1 MKRFNMQFTLEEHF
15 KDLSD
20 NYEDVNDVYCLWNL
34 LKRDITEKLT
44 GIYRSYPYFSK
55 HDASHSR
62 TIITNIE
69 LFLGEER
76 IHQLSATDTFMLL
89 ICAYMHDYGM
99 ALDLEEIFSILN
111 DSKDEFKN
119 FLKEQKDENNFA
131 KRLLEY
137 YNQERS
143 DGNLKELYYSI
154 LIMLQDFNRPYHW
167 VGVEK
172 IRQDYENMFAGRIKA
187 RFVTAI
193 IDICQIHGHDV
204 EMISTLSSQSN
215 GMFADVFH
223 PRFIAAMIR
232 LGDLLDLDNNRFSNE
247 FELSMHK
254 KDNLIPYLSKLHY
267 LKHES
272 ITNFLITP
280 THIDIEASCTG
291 DDALALS
298 VAREIYDWLHWLE
311 NDCLYLKKEWDTI
324 AQRDFGTA
332 PGIRKKTILVNGTE
346 YQHFVYDLRMEL
358 PSDKIFDLLTGSNV
372 YENKYVAFR
381 EIIQNAIDATLL
393 QVWKNFYN
401 NLSPDT
407 PKELY
412 SPKLAE
418 YCLSS
423 NFDNEYAIKI
433 NVIENQKDNA
443 VYVEVIDS
451 GIGIGDEDL
460 QYMCRIGES
469 NICNPQRHKFIE
481 QMPDW
486 FVPSGVFGIGLQSA
500 FQLTNEI
507 EFFTKKA
514 NRTPRYI
521 RFSSYSS
528 NQGKIEVSKCPNS
541 YLEQFNKISTQGTLV
556 RLKINPNL
564 FKGNEDFDYFDLK
577 FENIPI
583 NTHVIYVEI
592 IHQLK
597 ESIKAQE
604 VNYIPIMFSDYIID
618 SSDNIIWKK
627 DNQNNKQL
635 CWKDRSFYSK
645 ILEPLPKVKLIRNK
659 RDITLNYWNNE
670 KNIFMEIIIPQ
681 CHISWR
687 RTNFPFYCSLNV
699 LNNAFS
705 IKYKNNII
713 KDYENLFNYSS
724 NDYDSK
730 IYDLNH
736 NIINCSVNIF
746 DKNPENYLNIDRNVL
761 KYGKISYSD
770 ITKYEE
776 EIFTLFCQD
785 IVRFNLFLDE
795 GHNFYEVH
803 SSTLPKEYFF
813 PILSIL
819 FYRFADE
826 SSLNSF
832 KNKFEKDLKNY
843 HISLTNAS
851 DSYVIPLTSLLG
863 ENDNSSTNEG
873 NNLENDEKF
882 FVYDLIDTNYS
893 SLFQDAKEF
902 SGKAIFIS
910 DLYENFPHHF
920 FVPVNISIQQYNSKL
935 CAIYECQ
942 IRRSSNRN
950 SIEIDDLYW
959 KLDCSELSNSNK
971 NPSNKMVLKP
981 ISKYKYLII
990 KSFPK
995 PFKKSSVF
1003 RNVLDQN
1010 VSTYIISPLDQK
1022 LSGQLLEC
1030 KKLKHSKALNVKLKE
1045 ITSNMVYDPHFK
1057 KCVEYV
1063 KNNSC
1068 LSNTSD
1074 ELISNDYINLIYDIG
1089 EALFDIGNQNNN
1101 SEQ

>member
-76 IHQLSATDTFMLL
+76 IRQLSATDTLMLL

-99 ALDLEEIFSILN
+99 ALDLEEIFTILN

-119 FLKEQKDENNFA
+119 FLKEQGDENNFA

-137 YNQERS
+137 YNKERS

-193 IDICQIHGHDV
+193 IDICQIHGQDV

-272 ITNFLITP
+272 ITDFLITP

-291 DDALALS
+291 DEALALS

-401 NLSPDT
+401 NLSTDT
-407 PKELY
+407 LEDSY
-412 SPKLAE
+412 SSKLAE

-451 GIGIGDEDL
+451 GIGISDEDL

-486 FVPSGVFGIGLQSA
+486 FIPSGVFGIGLQSA

-528 NQGKIEVSKCPNS
+528 NKGKIEVSKCPNS

-556 RLKINPNL
+556 RFKINPNL
-564 FKGNEDFDYFDLK
+564 FNENTDFDYYDFK
-577 FENIPI
+577 FEDFQSN
-583 NTHVIYVEI
+583 NHVIYIEI
-592 IHQLK
+592 IHQIIKYFDTLK
-597 ESIKAQE
+597 
-604 VNYIPIMFSDYIID
+604 
-618 SSDNIIWKK
+618 
-627 DNQNNKQL
+627 
-635 CWKDRSFYSK
+635 
-645 ILEPLPKVKLIRNK
+645 
-659 RDITLNYWNNE
+659 LNYVP
-670 KNIFMEIIIPQ
+670 IILSD
-681 CHISWR
+681 C
-687 RTNFPFYCSLNV
+687 
-699 LNNAFS
+699 
-705 IKYKNNII
+705 II
-713 KDYENLFNYSS
+713 YSS
-724 NDYDSK
+724 P
-730 IYDLNH
+730 
-736 NIINCSVNIF
+736 SVN
-746 DKNPENYLNIDRNVL
+746 L
-761 KYGKISYSD
+761 KKKKKGK
-770 ITKYEE
+770 T
-776 EIFTLFCQD
+776 
-785 IVRFNLFLDE
+785 
-795 GHNFYEVH
+795 
-803 SSTLPKEYFF
+803 
-813 PILSIL
+813 
-819 FYRFADE
+819 
-826 SSLNSF
+826 
-832 KNKFEKDLKNY
+832 
-843 HISLTNAS
+843 
-851 DSYVIPLTSLLG
+851 
-863 ENDNSSTNEG
+863 
-873 NNLENDEKF
+873 
-882 FVYDLIDTNYS
+882 
-893 SLFQDAKEF
+893 
-902 SGKAIFIS
+902 
-910 DLYENFPHHF
+910 
-920 FVPVNISIQQYNSKL
+920 
-935 CAIYECQ
+935 
-942 IRRSSNRN
+942 
-950 SIEIDDLYW
+950 
-959 KLDCSELSNSNK
+959 
-971 NPSNKMVLKP
+971 
-981 ISKYKYLII
+981 
-990 KSFPK
+990 
-995 PFKKSSVF
+995 
-1003 RNVLDQN
+1003 
-1010 VSTYIISPLDQK
+1010 
-1022 LSGQLLEC
+1022 
-1030 KKLKHSKALNVKLKE
+1030 
-1045 ITSNMVYDPHFK
+1045 
-1057 KCVEYV
+1057 
-1063 KNNSC
+1063 
-1068 LSNTSD
+1068 
-1074 ELISNDYINLIYDIG
+1074 
-1089 EALFDIGNQNNN
+1089 
-1101 SEQ
+1101 

>member
-76 IHQLSATDTFMLL
+76 IRQLSATDTLMLL

-99 ALDLEEIFSILN
+99 ALDLEEIFTILN

-193 IDICQIHGHDV
+193 IDICQIHGQDV

-298 VAREIYDWLHWLE
+298 VAREIYNWLHWLE

-412 SPKLAE
+412 SSKLAE

-451 GIGIGDEDL
+451 GIGISDEDL

-564 FKGNEDFDYFDLK
+564 FNENTDFDYYDFK
-577 FENIPI
+577 FEDFQSN
-583 NTHVIYVEI
+583 NHVIYIEI
-592 IHQLK
+592 IHQIIKFFDTLK
-597 ESIKAQE
+597 L
-604 VNYIPIMFSDYIID
+604 NYVPIMLSDCIID
-618 SSDNIIWKK
+618 YSLSTKLKKRMNIKK
-627 DNQNNKQL
+627 DKLFYNIMDPLTLSNKIKYYYENNM
-635 CWKDRSFYSK
+635 
-645 ILEPLPKVKLIRNK
+645 INLI
-659 RDITLNYWNNE
+659 YWNYN
-670 KNIFMEIIIPQ
+670 KNIFFKIQIPP
-681 CHISWR
+681 C
-687 RTNFPFYCSLNV
+687 NFTHQLD
-699 LNNAFS
+699 
-705 IKYKNNII
+705 NNITLISLQFLDDAFTIEYKYNAI
-713 KDYENLFNYSS
+713 KNYENLFNYYS

-730 IYDLNH
+730 VYNLNH
-736 NIINCSVNIF
+736 NIIRCLVNIF

-776 EIFTLFCQD
+776 EMFSSFCRDVTQY
-785 IVRFNLFLDE
+785 NLFSDE
-795 GHNFYEVH
+795 SYVISVVDFP
-803 SSTLPKEYFF
+803 SLSKEKFF

-819 FYRFADE
+819 FYRFANEDI
-826 SSLNSF
+826 LHSF
-832 KNKFEKDLKNY
+832 KIKYGNDLKNY
-843 HISLTNAS
+843 RIFLTYTNNP
-851 DSYVIPLTSLLG
+851 YVIPLTSLLG
-863 ENDNSSTNEG
+863 ENDNYSAEEG
-873 NNLENDEKF
+873 NNLENKEKF
-882 FVYDLIDTNYS
+882 FVYDLIDEEYIS
-893 SLFQDAKEF
+893 FFKDVGEF
-902 SGKAIFIS
+902 KDKAIFIS
-910 DLYENFPHHF
+910 DLYEHFPRHF
-920 FVPVNISIQQYNSKL
+920 LVPVRVRVQQYNSKL
-935 CAIYECQ
+935 CIIYECQ
-942 IRRSSNRN
+942 ISRSGNRN
-950 SIEIDDLYW
+950 SIETDDLYW
-959 KLDCSELSNSNK
+959 KLDCIDLSNANK
-971 NPSNKMVLKP
+971 NFLNKTVLKP
-981 ISKYKYLII
+981 NSRYEYLII

-995 PFKKSSVF
+995 SFKKSSAF
-1003 RNVLDQN
+1003 RNILDQN

-1022 LSGQLLEC
+1022 LSGQLFEC
-1030 KKLKHSKALNVKLKE
+1030 KKLKSRIDLNNKLNE
-1045 ITSNMVYDPHFK
+1045 IINNMVEDPHFK

-1068 LSNTSD
+1068 ILNTSKSRIID
-1074 ELISNDYINLIYDIG
+1074 DYMYLINDIG
-1089 EALFDIGNQNNN
+1089 EKLFDIGNHF
-1101 SEQ
+1101 